1 LPRNVSRTVF
11 LMLGLSFWAHSA
23 LADQVTLKNGDRLS
37 GTIVKTDDDKLEL
50 KSEFAGDIKLPWS
63 AVVAIVSA
71 EPLHIALKNGQTIV
85 GVVTTKDEKFEVAAP
100 NGSIEAPKAEVVAV
114 RNNAEQAV
122 YMRMEH
128 PRVIDLWAGLADAG
142 LSFTRGNS
150 DSTSFALTGKA
161 ARTSK
166 RTKVSL
172 YATEIYAR
180 STLAGITF
188 TTASAIRGGARVDV
202 NLRGRTFAFGLAD
215 FEHDRFQ
222 ALDLRSVLGGGLGY
236 HLIKEKERTFDV
248 FGGVTYNQ
256 EYYSQPFSPPNP
268 ATTRKTAEFVVGQTL
283 AAKLGSRTTIGEQFS
298 FFPNLSDT
306 GEYRMQLDATAAT
319 KIKSW
324 FSWQVTLSDRYA
336 SMPLLGL
343 KNNDLLFT
351 TGLRLTYGKGVF

>member
-1 LPRNVSRTVF
+1 LARNVF
-11 LMLGLSFWAHSA
+11 LLVVLSFCAAST
-23 LADQVTLKNGDRLS
+23 LADQITLKNGDRLS
-37 GTIVKTDDDKLEL
+37 GTIIKTDEDKLEM
-50 KSEFAGDIKLPWS
+50 KSDFVGDVKLPWS

-100 NGSIEAPKAEVVAV
+100 SGPIEAPKAEVVAV
-114 RNNAEQAV
+114 RNNAEQDV
-122 YMRMEH
+122 YMRMEEH
-128 PRVIDLWAGLADAG
+128 PRIIDLWAGLADAG

-166 RTKVSL
+166 RTKISL
-172 YATEIYAR
+172 YTTEIYAR
-180 STLAGITF
+180 STVAGVTN

-202 NLRGRTFAFGLAD
+202 NLRGRSFAFGLAD

-222 ALDLRSVLGGGLGY
+222 DLNLRSVLGGGLGY

-268 ATTRKTAEFVVGQTL
+268 STTRKTAEVVLGQTL
-283 AAKLGSRTTIGEQFS
+283 ATKLGSRTTIGEQFS

-306 GEYRMQLDATAAT
+306 GDYRLQLDATAAT
-319 KIKSW
+319 KIKNW
-324 FSWQVTLSDRYA
+324 LSWQVTLSDRYV
-336 SMPLLGL
+336 STPLLGL
-343 KNNDLLFT
+343 KNSDLLFT